1 LQTQDEGASPTAYGK
16 VVEVSEELQ
25 EIRVPITV
33 FASVRACDFGD
44 AAYIAIGAIR
54 RALKTCSIESDH
66 PARLT
71 THVEINGEWINVHI
85 HKLMETGCAAGNGYL
100 WTETSAKAYRESS

>member
-1 LQTQDEGASPTAYGK
+1 MNNDE
-16 VVEVSEELQ
+16 VVKSEDELP

-66 PARLT
+66 PALLT
-71 THVEINGEWINVHI
+71 THVQINGEWIDVHV
-85 HKLMETGCAAGNGYL
+85 HKLMETGSAAGNGYL
-100 WTETSAKAYRESS
+100 WTEVTSKAYRELS